1 MYIGFDYG
9 TSNCAA
15 AVMDKG
21 QVRRLPLDGDDPYLT
36 STLYAPHRD
45 AIPLLLANVLEAP
58 QRQRYLQQNAT
69 ALAKAQR
76 ARQEVEEEGLPFRC
90 LLGKAATEQY
100 LLEPEEGYYLKS
112 PRSFLGATGLSPQ
125 QLTLFR
131 DLVAIMMQRIRQA
144 AETALQQE
152 VRQAMIGQPVNFQ
165 GLGGEESNRQA
176 RELLRQAAELAGFH
190 EVQFQYE
197 PIAAGLEYES
207 TLQREQTVLVIDIG
221 GGTTDCSLLRMGP
234 QRRGA
239 ANRDADLLGHTGMRL
254 GGNDLDIRLAVQ
266 ALMPSCGLDGLNVR
280 GLPMPHSLFWDAM
293 AINDLQAQGR
303 FYADATARQ
312 LQVLMREARQPE
324 QLARLAWIRQHR
336 QTHHLVWEAE
346 QLKMALSEQTSALR
360 TLHLNYDALPITV
373 TAAQMASML
382 APLLEKI
389 GSLADAAMTEAGVQ
403 PDVIFLTGGSARSP
417 LIREVLAARYPQIPL
432 VTGDHAG
439 SVIAGLARWAAHCF
453 A

>member
-15 AVMDKG
+15 AVMEQG
-21 QVRRLPLDGDDPYLT
+21 RVRRLPLDGQDPYLT

-45 AIPLLLANVLEAP
+45 AIPLLLANALDEP
-58 QRQRYLQQNAT
+58 QRQRYLQQHAG

-76 ARQEVEEEGLPFRC
+76 ARRELEEEGLPFRC

-112 PRSFLGATGLSPQ
+112 PKSFLGATGLSTP

-131 DLVAIMMQRIRQA
+131 DLVAIMMLHIRRA
-144 AETALQQE
+144 AENALQRE
-152 VRQAMIGQPVNFQ
+152 VKQAVIGQPVNFQ
-165 GLGGEESNRQA
+165 GLRGDDSNRQA
-176 RELLRQAAELAGFH
+176 RALLVQAAELAGFA
-190 EVQFQYE
+190 EIQFQYE

-207 TLQREQTVLVIDIG
+207 TLRQEQTVLVIDIG
-221 GGTTDCSLLRMGP
+221 GGTTDCSVLRMGP
-234 QRRGA
+234 GRRGA
-239 ANRDADLLGHTGMRL
+239 PERDADLLAHTGMRL
-254 GGNDLDIRLAVQ
+254 GGNDLDIRLAVLG
-266 ALMPSCGLDGLNVR
+266 LMPLCGLDGINQR

-293 AINDLQAQGR
+293 SINDLQAQSR
-303 FYADATARQ
+303 FFADATGRQ
-312 LQVLMREARQPE
+312 LQTLLREVRQPE
-324 QLARLAWIRQHR
+324 QLSRLAWIRQHR
-336 QTHHLVWEAE
+336 QTHHMVWEAE
-346 QLKMALSEQTSALR
+346 QMKMQLSEQTVCRR
-360 TLHLNYDALPITV
+360 TLLLHQQALEV
-373 TAAQMASML
+373 DVSQLQMAAML

-389 GSLADAAMTEAGVQ
+389 GSLADDAIHDAATQ

-417 LIREVLAARYPQIPL
+417 LIRDVLAARYPSIPL

-439 SVIAGLARWAAHCF
+439 SVIAGLARWAEHCF